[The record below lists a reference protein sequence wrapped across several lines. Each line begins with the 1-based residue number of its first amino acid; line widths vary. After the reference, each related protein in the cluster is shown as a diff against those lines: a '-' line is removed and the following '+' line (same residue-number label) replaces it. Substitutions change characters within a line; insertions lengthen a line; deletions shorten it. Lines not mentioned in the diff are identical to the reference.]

1 MDKTL
6 HIKEHMPLR
15 QTSVHFTP
23 EVYAWLRTE
32 ANLHHVSMSKLV
44 NDAVAA
50 QRALRRQGAGYDG
63 TNGAGALLERTTAE
77 VAATLDRQAAEI
89 AALREQLG
97 QALVMLDRA
106 FYAYLLHTPTVA
118 EAAQPQA
125 RAEALR
131 RYEKWVT
138 EVRAL
143 GAPRKQE
150 PQHGRT
156 VAAPATPGAP
166 ERKAST

>member
-6 HIKEHMPLR
+6 HIKEHIPLR

-50 QRALRRQGAGYDG
+50 HRALRRQGAGYDG
-63 TNGAGALLERTTAE
+63 TNGAGAVLERTT
-77 VAATLDRQAAEI
+77 AEI

-97 QALVMLDRA
+97 QALAMLDRA

-150 PQHGRT
+150 LQHGRT
-156 VAAPATPGAP
+156 VAAPATPGTP
-166 ERKAST
+166 ERKASA